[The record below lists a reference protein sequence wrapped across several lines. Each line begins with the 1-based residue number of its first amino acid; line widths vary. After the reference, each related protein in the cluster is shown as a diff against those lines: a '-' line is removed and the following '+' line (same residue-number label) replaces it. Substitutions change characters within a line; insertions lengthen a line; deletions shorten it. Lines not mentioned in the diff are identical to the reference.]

1 MLQRK
6 PELNMS
12 ATERYAL
19 RPEKMQPPAADMTEE
34 LWEKIHNQA
43 WEEAGKEPRMA
54 PMLEEIVLSRSGPQK
69 AVAARL
75 AQRLACPYF
84 SREEWEALF
93 SREMEEKP
101 EMIRAIM
108 TDLQAVVQRD
118 PAAHCP
124 LIPLLFF
131 KGFHALC
138 AYRFAHAL
146 QERGHRL
153 SAHMLQSVSSEVFGI
168 DIHPAARLG
177 CGIMLDHGTG
187 IVIGETA
194 IVENNVS
201 MLHEVTLGGTGKEFC
216 DRHPVV
222 RSGVMIGAGAK
233 VLGRVEIG
241 EGAKIAAS
249 SVVLD
254 DVRPHTTVAG
264 VPAVEVGA
272 TAEEE
277 PALYMQQ
284 RIR

>member
-1 MLQRK
+1 M
-6 PELNMS
+6 N
-12 ATERYAL
+12 TNNERYAL
-19 RPEKMQPPAADMTEE
+19 RPEKMQTDCTELVGE
-34 LWEKIHNQA
+34 IWEQIHEKA
-43 WEEAGKEPRMA
+43 WEEAGKEPGLTG
-54 PMLEEIVLSRSGPQK
+54 MLEEIVLSRSDLGQSIC
-69 AVAARL
+69 VRL
-75 AQRLACPYF
+75 AQRLSSIYF
-84 SREEWEALF
+84 SREQLE
-93 SREMEEKP
+93 EMFQGVLKKDGKLVEK
-101 EMIRAIM
+101 MAA
-108 TDLQAVVQRD
+108 DLNAVVQRD
-118 PAAHCP
+118 PASHAA
-124 LIPLLFF
+124 LYPLLFF

-146 QERGHRL
+146 WTAGNTL
-153 SAHMLQSVSSEVFGI
+153 PALMLQSLSSEVFGI

-254 DVRPHTTVAG
+254 DVNAHATVAG
-264 VPAVEVGA
+264 VPAVEVGYSVA
-272 TAEEE
+272 GQDE
-277 PALYMQQ
+277 PAFCMQQ
-284 RIR
+284 AIR